1 MRSDSGLS
9 WAILLALQVILYV
22 KFLKPLMQEVN
33 NTMLAFA
40 LMLLLSVG
48 QIRRR

>member
-1 MRSDSGLS
+1 MRSDSGLG
-9 WAILLALQVILYV
+9 WAVLLALQVILYV
-22 KFLKPLMQEVN
+22 KVLKPLMHEVN
-33 NTMLAFA
+33 SNVLAFA